1 MTETIFKLSWAT
13 CLGSLLLLSPA
24 LAEDGSSRA
33 DIKPALVM
41 DDVDEERMR
50 LARLIHKRI
59 LEKQKGQETKM
70 APYKEALTSGVEF
83 EMVPVKGGTFTW
95 KGDKDGDVLET
106 TISPFWMGK
115 HEVTWDEY
123 DPYMYT
129 EVAREKNGDLPDF
142 IRENT
147 EKEIDLLAR
156 PTTPYHPM
164 TFGMPRDG
172 HPAVAMTQHA
182 ANKYCQWISLQTGHF
197 YRLPTE
203 AEWEYACRAGQE
215 VGNGFSAK
223 SDAEAAEYAWLGGE
237 TSTYQKPGQK
247 KPNAWGLYDMHGN
260 VLEWTLDQ
268 YVPNR
273 KEFFGKGK
281 VIDPWIKATKP
292 YPHVVKGGHWQQ
304 KLPELAASARGKSD
318 ALWKV
323 VDPQRP
329 RSLWYHTSTPWLG
342 MRVVRPHKTPTAEEM
357 YHYWN
362 SGVEADE

>member
-1 MTETIFKLSWAT
+1 MRRTIVKLTQAS
-13 CLGSLLLLSPA
+13 CFGSMFLLSPA
-24 LAEDGSSRA
+24 LAEDGGSKA
-33 DIKPALVM
+33 DIKPPLAM
-41 DDVDEERMR
+41 DGVDEERMR
-50 LARLIHKRI
+50 LAKLIHEKI
-59 LEKQKGQETKM
+59 VETEKKEKQEM
-70 APYKEALTSGVEF
+70 ALYEESLESGAKF
-83 EMVPVKGGTFTW
+83 EMVPIKGGTFTW
-95 KGDKDGDVLET
+95 KGDKEGDVLEA

-115 HEVTWDEY
+115 REVTWEEY

-129 EVAREKNGDLPDF
+129 EIAREKDGNLPEF
-142 IRENT
+142 IRENA

-203 AEWEYACRAGQE
+203 AEWEYACRAGQST
-215 VGNGFSAK
+215 NGSWGDDAAK
-223 SDAEAAEYAWLGGE
+223 AGDYAWFGESGG
-237 TSTYQKPGQK
+237 TYKKPGLK
-247 KPNAWGLYDMHGN
+247 KPNAWGLHDMHGN
-260 VLEWTLDQ
+260 VVEWTLDQ
-268 YVPNR
+268 FVPNR
-273 KEFFGKGK
+273 KEYFGKDK
-281 VIDPWIKATKP
+281 VMNPWVKATKP

-304 KLPELAASARGKSD
+304 KVEDLAASKREKSD
-318 ALWKV
+318 AMWKV
-323 VDPQRP
+323 IDPQRP

-342 MRVVRPHKTPTAEEM
+342 MRVVRPLKTPTAEEM